1 MGRTLIAGI
10 VAVLV
15 PVHAFAAGPY
25 VSLTGGAAFLEDSDL
40 EGNGFDGEAEFDA
53 GFVIS
58 GAAGYGFDGVALGTV
73 RTEVEIA
80 YRQNDLD
87 QISAFGVTVSGGDAD
102 VSALSGMANVALDV
116 ATGTIVE
123 PYVFVGIGA
132 ANVNLESDDLNVDE
146 DDTVFA
152 YQAGAGLGFA
162 LTETITLFT
171 GYRFFG
177 ATDPEFEGVDAEYR
191 SHNFEAGVRV
201 HF

>member
-1 MGRTLIAGI
+1 MGRTLIASI
-10 VAVLV
+10 VAILV
-15 PVHAFAAGPY
+15 PTYAVAAGPY

-53 GFVIS
+53 GFVVS
-58 GAAGYGFDGVALGTV
+58 GAAGYGFGVALGTV
-73 RTEVEIA
+73 RTELEIA

-123 PYVFVGIGA
+123 PYVLVGIGA

-162 LTETITLFT
+162 LTETITLLT

-177 ATDPEFEGVDAEYR
+177 TTDPEFDGVDAEYH
-191 SHNFEAGVRV
+191 SHNVEARVRV